1 MKHIENKTTSITDK
15 EQVLS
20 YVDLLKTVMNLPPAQ
35 GYTIKE
41 MKQRLDIFAALTPDE
56 KNMIHL
62 EDAHFE
68 TVKTCVNEF
77 RWGMLHKDIV
87 AFSEYINTL

>member
-1 MKHIENKTTSITDK
+1 
-15 EQVLS
+15 
-20 YVDLLKTVMNLPPAQ
+20 
-35 GYTIKE
+35 